1 MNVKIGTEDAQFFFW
16 KNLSQLFGIVP
27 LSVSSQVSAKFSTCT
42 VVGLN
47 ETLVESKVF
56 TFALEYTHFGFNK
69 CPI

>member
-1 MNVKIGTEDAQFFFW
+1 MWKLGLRITQFLFW
-16 KNLSQLFGIVP
+16 EYLFQIFGIVS
-27 LSVSSQVSAKFSTCT
+27 LSVSSQVSSKFSTCT

-47 ETLVESKVF
+47 ETLVESKMI